1 MPSEPHKLTA
11 AEMKDRDAET
21 LRLLLNLK
29 AVFKKYISK
38 RDRYRCC
45 MTGEIR
51 NVGISHMLGAAGSP
65 NEAIAY
71 NEMNVHVMS
80 NRLHRQ
86 YHESNP
92 LPYIRFMLEKY
103 GQEELDKLEKLSM
116 INHRLTKQEIIDTT
130 NHYVKLTKAL
140 GEVDRL
146 KEYKAGKK

>member
-21 LRLLLNLK
+21 LRLLLYLK

-38 RDRYRCC
+38 RDRYRSV
-45 MTGEIR
+45 MGDNAIR
-51 NVGISHMLGAAGSP
+51 NVGISHFFDSAGSP

-130 NHYVKLTKAL
+130 NHYVKLPTSQR
-140 GEVDRL
+140 EVP
-146 KEYKAGKK
+146 